1 MTDQLKI
8 DAMNNVAMM
17 INPDKLVSWKAKIS
31 PPEARKSGS
40 SRIMALA
47 FHTRTRRAACKIL
60 ALAAFL
66 GVTPAT
72 RAADGPVYEVFGR
85 ALAPI
90 AAAVLGSTNSQSGA
104 MVAECRI
111 NSGTGPLAAA
121 AGTRLRIAIQAPD
134 RFRVDVVRDGLPAP
148 LTACRDGKELW
159 AVPAQ
164 PMTAL
169 AQAAGFDTAET
180 APDTTSPPLLPIA
193 LDPQMLAFL
202 PVVFDVKD
210 LGMEKDP
217 PRRVLEFGLLPQLR
231 ETFQAEEFTGRAW
244 IGADDRPARLVLSTP
259 RAEVDLEIEKLTF
272 TNQLAATAWQPSGG
286 EAALRLPASALNELF
301 EKMLGGRVGAE

>member
-1 MTDQLKI
+1 M
-8 DAMNNVAMM
+8 
-17 INPDKLVSWKAKIS
+17 
-31 PPEARKSGS
+31 
-40 SRIMALA
+40 
-47 FHTRTRRAACKIL
+47 
-60 ALAAFL
+60 
-66 GVTPAT
+66 
-72 RAADGPVYEVFGR
+72 DGPVYEVFGR

-90 AAAVLGSTNSQSGA
+90 ASAVLGSTNTQAGA

-111 NSGTGPLAAA
+111 NSGSGPLAAA
-121 AGTRLRIAIQAPD
+121 AGTRLRVAIQAPD
-134 RFRVDVVRDGLPAP
+134 RFRVDVVRDGSPGP

-169 AQAAGFDTAET
+169 AQAAGFDTTNKNTDAS
-180 APDTTSPPLLPIA
+180 SPPLLPIA

-217 PRRVLEFGLLPQLR
+217 QRRVLQFGLLPQLR
-231 ETFQAEEFTGRAW
+231 ETLKAEEFTGRAW

-259 RAEVDLEIEKLTF
+259 RGEVDLEIEKLTF
-272 TNQLAATAWQPSGG
+272 TNQLAATAWQPSDGQD
-286 EAALRLPASALNELF
+286 ALRLPASALNELF
-301 EKMLGGRVGAE
+301 EKMLGARGGAD